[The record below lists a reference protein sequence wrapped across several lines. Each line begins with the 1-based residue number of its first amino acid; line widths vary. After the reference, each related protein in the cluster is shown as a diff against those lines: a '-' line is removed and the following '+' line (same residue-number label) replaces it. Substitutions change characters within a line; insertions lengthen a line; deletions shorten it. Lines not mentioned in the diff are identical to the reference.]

1 MKQTIRHI
9 VLFSGLIGFTYS
21 SEGKNYFADGYH
33 GGIYGHY
40 PVAWKTQ
47 FIVDNMTLNPKWKLG
62 LEIEPE
68 TWDSVSVR
76 TPEAYAAFCDLMT
89 SGRMD
94 YTNPTYGQPYC
105 YNISGESLIRQFQ
118 YGIEK
123 LQHHFPGITFVAYS
137 SEEPCFTSCLPAI
150 LDGFGFKY
158 ISLKC
163 PDTCWGG
170 YMAPMGGEFIILEGP
185 DRTRIAAVPRYDAEE
200 LEANTVWQTTGWRE
214 SREYL
219 DACRRQGIKNP
230 VGMCYQDAGWR
241 NGPWIGATPRMSE
254 YTLWKDYFETHLP
267 ESGVP
272 VRKFSQKDVRASLM
286 WGSQV
291 LQKLA
296 QDVRKAENALVSA
309 EKINAIAGVADR
321 TFEPEEATFRECWR
335 RLLLSQHHDCWIVPY
350 NKLWNFGTWADAVN
364 IWTSGAVSDAQSQVE
379 AAASYVNP
387 GEEKMIKVFNTTL
400 HAREEIVEMEL
411 PADFATGSSTTVTL
425 QDDNNN
431 AIEAYII
438 TTDNI
443 TATDK
448 GKDNKVKRL
457 VFKATVPPLGYRSY
471 KLDLTGVEKEGN
483 PGNSICKMVSE
494 KVRGNVS
501 KDCVRLVNEAIEL
514 SLDLTRGGIV
524 SRLILPSAG
533 NLEYISADS
542 DYSFGELRG
551 FFYEEGKYRSSKEN
565 AARVVDFIDTPLL
578 QSVTIEGE
586 IAGHRFR
593 QTYTIRE
600 NHPKV
605 DCNLKIFWSGNPGI
619 GEYRQ
624 ENWRDDRRGFND
636 DRYKLCYLM
645 PTSFDQK
652 RMHKAAPFDVC
663 ESDREANYY
672 NRWSEIKNNILLDW
686 VDFSESDNGQ
696 GIGLISDHT
705 GSFVYGPDYPSGLTL
720 QYSGPGLWGMD
731 YKITDT
737 LDVNFTLV
745 PHAGREG
752 VNVMTEETE
761 RFKEPLT
768 AILSNGSGRPDSGS
782 VAETDQA
789 GVLLSAFVKN
799 PDGSFTMRLHN
810 VYSDRPAN
818 LNIKIKHHNIYN
830 ADLSGH
836 HLDKLKSEG
845 GTYPVAI
852 NKNGLRTLIIE

>member
-9 VLFSGLIGFTYS
+9 VLFAGMIGFTYS

-47 FIVDNMTLNPKWKLG
+47 FIVDNMTRNPKWKLG

-68 TWDSVSVR
+68 TWDSVRAR

-94 YTNPTYGQPYC
+94 YTNPTYAQPYC

-123 LQHHFPGITFVAYS
+123 LQQHFPGITFAAYS

-170 YMAPMGGEFIILEGP
+170 YMAPMGGEFIMLEGP
-185 DRTRIAAVPRYDAEE
+185 DGTRLAAVPRYDAEE

-230 VGMCYQDAGWR
+230 VAMCYQDAGWR
-241 NGPWIGATPRMSE
+241 NGPWIGENPKMSE
-254 YTLWKDYFETHLP
+254 YTLWKDYFEQHLP

-272 VRKFSQKDVRASLM
+272 VKKFSQDDVRASLM

-309 EKINAIAGVADR
+309 EKINAIAGVVDPS
-321 TFEPEEATFRECWR
+321 FVPDEATFRECWR

-350 NKLWNFGTWADAVN
+350 NKLWKFGTWADAVN
-364 IWTSGAVSDAQSQVE
+364 LWTSGAVSDAQSQVV
-379 AAASYVNP
+379 AAASRVNP
-387 GEEKMIKVFNTTL
+387 GEEKMIKVFNTSL
-400 HAREEIVEMEL
+400 HPREEIVEMEI
-411 PADFATGSSTTVTL
+411 PADFAPGESSIIL

-438 TTDNI
+438 N
-443 TATDK
+443 TDK
-448 GKDNKVKRL
+448 EKENKVKRL

-471 KLDLTGVEKEGN
+471 KLGFTTVKNQIDSENL
-483 PGNSICKMVSE
+483 VSK
-494 KVRGNVS
+494 KVCNKVSKNVS
-501 KDCVRLVNEAIEL
+501 NDCVRLVNNVIEL
-514 SLDLTRGGIV
+514 SLDLTQGGTV
-524 SRLILPSAG
+524 NSLKLPASG

-551 FFYEEGKYRSSKEN
+551 FFYKEGRFRSSKEN
-565 AARVVDFIDTPLL
+565 VARVVDFIDTPLL

-586 IAGHRFR
+586 IAGNKFQQR
-593 QTYTIRE
+593 YTIRE
-600 NHPKV
+600 NDPKI
-605 DCNLKIFWSGNPGI
+605 DCNLKIFWNGNPGI

-652 RMHKAAPFDVC
+652 RLHKDAPFDVC
-663 ESDREANYY
+663 ESDQEANYY

-686 VDFSESDNGQ
+686 IDLSESDNGQ

-705 GSFVYGPDYPSGLTL
+705 CSFVYGPDYPTGLTL

-731 YKITDT
+731 YKITAT
-737 LDVNFTLV
+737 LDVNFSLV
-745 PHAGREG
+745 PHVGIEG
-752 VNVMTEETE
+752 VNVMTDETE
-761 RFKEPLT
+761 RFNAPLT
-768 AILSNGSGRPDSGS
+768 AILCNGSGRPDSGS
-782 VAETDQA
+782 VAEADQP

-799 PDGSFTMRLHN
+799 PDGSLTMRLHN
-810 VYSDRPAN
+810 VYAERPAN
-818 LNIKIKHHNIYN
+818 LNLKLKHHNIYD

-836 HLDKLKSEG
+836 HLEDLKSEG
-845 GTYPVAI
+845 GIYPVAI
-852 NKNGLRTLIIE
+852 NKNGLRTLMIE